1 VRRPPASCAA
11 HPASGAD
18 SGLIVSAGYGA
29 AVVRWLGA
37 LLVALVLTG
46 FALLLLSGQYFREGP
61 VVATVSENHGIHRGD
76 IGIVS
81 VWGLGMIGL
90 GLTLT
95 SRRPD
100 DGGR

>member
-1 VRRPPASCAA
+1 
-11 HPASGAD
+11 
-18 SGLIVSAGYGA
+18 
-29 AVVRWLGA
+29 
-37 LLVALVLTG
+37 VALVLTG
-46 FALLLLSGQYFREGP
+46 FALLLLSGRYLREGP

-90 GLTLT
+90 GITMS